1 VAAGA
6 VFAWPAFDDAGFD
19 DVVRAAL
26 ERAAPAVTTGRAE
39 EAGWAAVA
47 AGALLVRGAAGVL
60 LAGRF
65 GVATRLALRFAAGLT
80 ERRVG
85 CVAPLVVADTDGAE
99 ALGAAV
105 AGACAVAL
113 AVGAVAGAAAE
124 AGALGAGLVGGATA
138 GPVAACDAGG
148 VVDGVGGVAG
158 VPKPGGVQAQARL
171 APAAATLSID
181 RMAK

>member
-1 VAAGA
+1 VVAGA
-6 VFAWPAFDDAGFD
+6 VFAWLGFD
-19 DVVRAAL
+19 EVVRAAL
-26 ERAAPAVTTGRAE
+26 ERAAVAVTIGRAE
-39 EAGWAAVA
+39 TAGLAAVA
-47 AGALLVRGAAGVL
+47 AEELLVRGAAGA
-60 LAGRF
+60 LAGRLA
-65 GVATRLALRFAAGLT
+65 VAARFAVGLT

-99 ALGAAV
+99 VLGAAV

-113 AVGAVAGAAAE
+113 AEGALAGAAAE
-124 AGALGAGLVGGATA
+124 AGALGAGLLGGATA
-138 GPVAACDAGG
+138 GPLAAGDAGG

-158 VPKPGGVQAQARL
+158 VPKPGGVHAQARL